1 VGSVVIS
8 KDPVMFLPVSLSI
21 KTLSSFKEALPT
33 KEKLLLTTKGVIMT
47 SCDVRDLNALIH

>member
-1 VGSVVIS
+1 VGSVAIS
-8 KDPVMFLPVSLSI
+8 KDPVIFLPISLSI

-33 KEKLLLTTKGVIMT
+33 KEKLLLTINGTTMT